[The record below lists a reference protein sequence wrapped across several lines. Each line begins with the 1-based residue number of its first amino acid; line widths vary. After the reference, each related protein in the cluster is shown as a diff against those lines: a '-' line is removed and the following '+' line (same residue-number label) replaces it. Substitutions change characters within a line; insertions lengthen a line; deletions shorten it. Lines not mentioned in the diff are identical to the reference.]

1 LQTNI
6 FLEFK
11 NTFIHTNIILYFKRH
26 GKNIVYLL
34 WTQTHCIVDHT
45 VDIKCL
51 YYEPRCSVMRVLFLL
66 FFCQKVLLGALYFV
80 FSVPKASRSDLA
92 ARPNAIES
100 DSQPDPHM
108 FSFFFLFR
116 FFSFLLGNFFSYDKE
131 EIN

>member
-26 GKNIVYLL
+26 EKNIVHLL

-51 YYEPRCSVMRVLFLL
+51 YHGPHCSVIGALSLL
-66 FFCQKVLLGALYFV
+66 FFSQKVLLGALYFV
-80 FSVPKASRSDLA
+80 VSVPKASRSALA
-92 ARPNAIES
+92 ARPDAIKS
-100 DSQPDPHM
+100 GSQPDPDM
-108 FSFFFLFR
+108 FSFFL
-116 FFSFLLGNFFSYDKE
+116 SL
-131 EIN
+131 